1 MIMVT
6 LGEFDIL
13 QNILPHFPLHSEPS
27 LRSFIMLHLQC
38 VMPLCSLARTGMEQ
52 YLVMS
57 LRFLINFGGNHFHKK
72 SCAYHNMS
80 LCEKINSVPA
90 KTIALRLARVAR
102 QRQCSISQGEDLS

>member
-38 VMPLCSLARTGMEQ
+38 VMPLCSLASTGMERTTAVSGDVFKV
-52 YLVMS
+52 L
-57 LRFLINFGGNHFHKK
+57 
-72 SCAYHNMS
+72 
-80 LCEKINSVPA
+80 
-90 KTIALRLARVAR
+90 
-102 QRQCSISQGEDLS
+102 D